1 MSCSISHPLG
11 TVSPGCCGLFPSN
24 PHSPPKLSPSP
35 HAQLFLCSPDSPQP
49 CRREQPE
56 PYSVPSPD
64 LCVRSLFLRLTELSA
79 CSDENKNTRYV
90 HTGVGGQNEGK
101 KKMWI
106 RTSYLVL
113 RIFRNCKISENCIS
127 LRALKNLKPGKRNEI
142 ETHYSHCVV
151 LMFTLSR
158 LVYSCQG
165 RRDLKFLQ
173 TIKPSRTLV
182 IVLHSDSWLV

>member
-1 MSCSISHPLG
+1 MLWPISKQPAQPPK
-11 TVSPGCCGLFPSN
+11 TVSFPTCT
-24 PHSPPKLSPSP
+24 
-35 HAQLFLCSPDSPQP
+35 AI
-49 CRREQPE
+49 
-56 PYSVPSPD
+56 
-64 LCVRSLFLRLTELSA
+64 SLFTRQSPALQKRAIRALLCAFSRPLCEITLSETNRTLSLRWWKQKHPICTNW
-79 CSDENKNTRYV
+79 C
-90 HTGVGGQNEGK
+90 GGPERGG

-158 LVYSCQG
+158 LIYSCQG

-173 TIKPSRTLV
+173 TIKPSCTLV